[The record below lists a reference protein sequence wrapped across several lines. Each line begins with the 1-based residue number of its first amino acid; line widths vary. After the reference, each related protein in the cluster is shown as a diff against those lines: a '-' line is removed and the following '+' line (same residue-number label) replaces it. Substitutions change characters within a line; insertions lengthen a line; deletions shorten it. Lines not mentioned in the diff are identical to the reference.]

1 MINSNARRR
10 PAPAVLAAPRAEWLV
25 RVGVAVWFFFLA
37 SFSVN
42 QIMAT
47 GAATL
52 DLLGW
57 ARLISSISL
66 VSFFLM
72 IAWLTLVR
80 PRPVAQAPGGFARI
94 AAVLGTWLFML
105 ATPFLTRRAD
115 LGAGMLLLSASL
127 ILVGDILAV
136 LILRKLGRSFSIMAE
151 ARKLVTHG
159 PYSVV
164 RHPLYAAEQL
174 AILGALIQFASVEA
188 VILVAVQFSFQLIR
202 MRNEEAV
209 LMRSF
214 PEYADYMLRTPRLIP
229 GLW

>member
-1 MINSNARRR
+1 MINSNLRRR
-10 PAPAVLAAPRAEWLV
+10 PVSAKTVAPKHERLTRI
-25 RVGVAVWFFFLA
+25 GVATWFFILA

-42 QIMAT
+42 QILAT
-47 GAATL
+47 RTTTL

-57 ARLISSISL
+57 ARLISTVSL
-66 VSFFLM
+66 ISFFLM

-80 PRPVAQAPGGFARI
+80 PRPVAQAPGRLARI
-94 AAVLGTWLFML
+94 AAVLGTWLFL
-105 ATPFLTRRAD
+105 LGTPFLTRRTD
-115 LGAGMLLLSASL
+115 LGVGMLLLSASL

-151 ARKLVTHG
+151 ARTLVTRG

-188 VILVAVQFSFQLIR
+188 AILVAMQFAFQLIR

-209 LMRSF
+209 LIRTF
-214 PEYADYMLRTPRLIP
+214 PEYANYMLRTPRLIP
-229 GLW
+229 GIW

>member
-1 MINSNARRR
+1 MINSDARRA
-10 PAPAVLAAPRAEWLV
+10 PAPATMAAPKTEWLI
-25 RVGVAVWFFFLA
+25 RVGVAVWFFILA
-37 SFSVN
+37 SFSII
-42 QIMAT
+42 QIMAIRAT
-47 GAATL
+47 TL

-57 ARLISSISL
+57 ARLISSVSL

-80 PRPVAQAPGGFARI
+80 PRPVAQAPGRLARI
-94 AAVLGTWLFML
+94 AAVLGTWLFL
-105 ATPFLTRRAD
+105 LGTPFLTRRDD
-115 LGAGMLLLSASL
+115 LGPGMLLLSAAL
-127 ILVGDILAV
+127 ILAGDILAV
-136 LILRKLGRSFSIMAE
+136 VILRKLGRSFSIMAE

-229 GLW
+229 GIW

>member
-1 MINSNARRR
+1 MISSDVRRR
-10 PAPAVLAAPRAEWLV
+10 PAPVDLPAPKAEWPI
-25 RVGVAVWFFFLA
+25 RIGVAVWFFILA

-42 QIMAT
+42 QIMAART
-47 GAATL
+47 APL

-80 PRPVAQAPGGFARI
+80 PRPVAQAPGLLARI

-105 ATPFLTRRAD
+105 ATPFLTRRTD
-115 LGAGMLLLSASL
+115 LGPGMLLLSASL

-136 LILRKLGRSFSIMAE
+136 VILRKLGRSFSIMAE

-174 AILGALIQFASVEA
+174 AILGAVIQFASVQA
-188 VILVAVQFSFQLIR
+188 VTLVAVQFAFQLIR

-229 GLW
+229 GIW